1 MKSFVIRFVTPLIQV
16 DYGDVLEAPAVSIA
30 LRK

>member
-16 DYGDVLEAPAVSIA
+16 DYKDVLEAPAA
-30 LRK
+30 PTPLRN